1 MFKGDIN
8 LMGFYIINNLEIKFI
23 PYSLLA
29 IDFEFITT
37 QIVQNKA
44 KKYFQEIVEI
54 GAVFS
59 KDEDEIIEFERIIKP
74 RYYIRSKNKNVHR
87 IYAER
92 FTKEEIENGIDLE
105 NAFLELKKIYTPKE
119 TIWISWGKAEYD
131 ILKTVCKSYEI
142 GMPFLKEDHLDL
154 SIEFKK
160 FYNINQSLSL
170 DKALNIL
177 SIPSLDRHEALPDAR
192 ALMQI
197 IKRMFIE
204 GYEIQEKY

>member
-1 MFKGDIN
+1 M
-8 LMGFYIINNLEIKFI
+8 KFV

-37 QIVQNKA
+37 RRIKNKA

-54 GAVFS
+54 GAVFR
-59 KDEDEIIEFERIIKP
+59 DEDEVIEFESIIKP
-74 RYYIRSKNKNVHR
+74 RHYIKSKNKHIHS
-87 IYAER
+87 IYADR
-92 FTKEEIENGIDLE
+92 FLEKEIENGMDLD
-105 NAFLELKKIYTPKE
+105 NAFKELKKLYVPKE

-131 ILKTVCKSYEI
+131 ILRTVCRSYSI
-142 GMPFLKEDHLDL
+142 GMPFLKEDYLDL

-160 FYNINQSLSL
+160 FYNIQQSLTL

-177 SIPSLDRHEALPDAR
+177 NIPTLDRHEALPDAR
-192 ALMQI
+192 ALMKI

-204 GYEIQEKY
+204 GYEIEEKY

>member
-1 MFKGDIN
+1 
-8 LMGFYIINNLEIKFI
+8 MGFYLIKDWEIKFI
-23 PYSLLA
+23 PYSLLT

-37 QIVQNKA
+37 RIVRNKS

-54 GAVFS
+54 GALLS
-59 KDEDEIIEFERIIKP
+59 KDEDETIEFQRIIKP
-74 RYYIRSKNKNVHR
+74 RHYISSKNKNVYR

-105 NAFLELKKIYTPKE
+105 KAFLELKKIYTPKE
-119 TIWISWGKAEYD
+119 TIWISWGKSEYD
-131 ILKTVCKSYEI
+131 ILRTVCKNYKI
-142 GMPFLKEDHLDL
+142 GVPFLKEDYLDL

-160 FYNINQSLSL
+160 FYNIDQNLTL

-177 SIPSLDRHEALPDAR
+177 NIPSLDRHKALPDAKV
-192 ALMQI
+192 LMQI
-197 IKRMFIE
+197 IKRMFME

>member
-1 MFKGDIN
+1 
-8 LMGFYIINNLEIKFI
+8 MGFYIIKDWEMKFI

-37 QIVQNKA
+37 RIVQNKA

-54 GAVFS
+54 GAVLN
-59 KDEDEIIEFERIIKP
+59 KDEDETIEFQWIIKP
-74 RYYIRSKNKNVHR
+74 RHYISSKNKNLHR

-105 NAFLELKKIYTPKE
+105 NAFLQLKKIYTPKE
-119 TIWISWGKAEYD
+119 TLWISWGKSEYD
-131 ILKTVCKSYEI
+131 ILRTVCKSY
-142 GMPFLKEDHLDL
+142 GLGVPFLKEDHLDL

-160 FYNINQSLSL
+160 FYNFDQNLTL
-170 DKALNIL
+170 DKALNL
-177 SIPSLDRHEALPDAR
+177 LNIPSLDRHEALPDAR
-192 ALMQI
+192 VLMQI
-197 IKRMFIE
+197 IKKMFME